1 MNTSQQIEKVSAAL
15 AGAFA
20 DLHNVAADAVNPHF
34 RSRYT
39 SLPALLDAV
48 RPVLAKHGLAVVQ
61 MPISEEGR
69 VGVETLLLHASGQY
83 LSSRVTVTP
92 QKADPQ
98 GAGSAITYC
107 RRYALAACLGI
118 GQDDDDGNAASRAP
132 AAKAAPPPARK
143 AEPAPASERPQN
155 GTISEAQGKRLW
167 AIAASRAQALE
178 AVSRDEIVRDV
189 LGRRGIEHT
198 KEIPREAYDRI
209 IAEVEK
215 WEPPV
220 ATAPEEA
227 PF

>member
-1 MNTSQQIEKVSAAL
+1 MDSSEQIEKVSAAL

-61 MPISEEGR
+61 MPVSEEGR
-69 VGVETLLLHASGQY
+69 VGVETLLLHSSGQY

-118 GQDDDDGNAASRAP
+118 GQDDDDGNAASKAP
-132 AAKAAPPPARK
+132 AAKPAQPQRAAEQPPA
-143 AEPAPASERPQN
+143 ARPQN

-198 KEIPREAYDRI
+198 KEIPRDAYDRI
-209 IAEVEK
+209 VAEVEK

-220 ATAPEEA
+220 AGGDDAEN